1 MKKMFFAIMLG
12 VCVAL
17 ITACG
22 SGASDNA
29 NKQTGSKESGDL
41 WKSIQDKGVLT
52 IGTEGTYAPFTFHDK
67 KTDKLTG
74 YDVEVI
80 TEVAKRLDLK
90 PEFKETQW
98 DSMFAG
104 LNSKRFDVVAN
115 QVGKTGR
122 ENQYEFSDKYTTSQ
136 AIVVTKSD
144 NNDIKKLS
152 DVKGKK
158 AAQSLTSNYNKLA
171 TDAGAKIEGVEGLA
185 QSIQLIQQGRADLT
199 FNDKLAVLNYL
210 KTSGNKNLKVA
221 FETGDPQETYFAF
234 RKGSGEVVDKVNG
247 ALKEMKKDGTLAKI
261 SKKWFGE
268 DVTK

>member
-1 MKKMFFAIMLG
+1 MKKMFFAIILG
-12 VCVAL
+12 ACFAL

-22 SGASDNA
+22 SAA
-29 NKQTGSKESGDL
+29 NDSANQSSGSKESGDL
-41 WKSIQDKGVLT
+41 WKSIQEKGVLT

-115 QVGKTGR
+115 QVGKNGR
-122 ENQYEFSDKYTTSQ
+122 EKQYDFSDKYTTSQ

-144 NNDIKKLS
+144 NNDIKELS

-171 TDAGAKIEGVEGLA
+171 TDAGAKIEGIEGLA

-221 FETGDPQETYFAF
+221 FETGDPQETFFAF

-247 ALKEMKKDGTLAKI
+247 ALEEMKKDGTLAKI

>member
-1 MKKMFFAIMLG
+1 MFFAIILG
-12 VCVAL
+12 ACVAL

-22 SGASDNA
+22 SAANDSA
-29 NKQTGSKESGDL
+29 NKQSGSKESGDL

-122 ENQYEFSDKYTTSQ
+122 ENQYDFSDKYTTSQ

>member
-1 MKKMFFAIMLG
+1 
-12 VCVAL
+12 
-17 ITACG
+17 
-22 SGASDNA
+22 
-29 NKQTGSKESGDL
+29 
-41 WKSIQDKGVLT
+41 
-52 IGTEGTYAPFTFHDK
+52 
-67 KTDKLTG
+67 
-74 YDVEVI
+74 
-80 TEVAKRLDLK
+80 
-90 PEFKETQW
+90 
-98 DSMFAG
+98 
-104 LNSKRFDVVAN
+104 
-115 QVGKTGR
+115 
-122 ENQYEFSDKYTTSQ
+122 KYTTSR
-136 AIVVTKSD
+136 AVVVTKSD

>member
-1 MKKMFFAIMLG
+1 M
-12 VCVAL
+12 
-17 ITACG
+17 
-22 SGASDNA
+22 
-29 NKQTGSKESGDL
+29 
-41 WKSIQDKGVLT
+41 W
-52 IGTEGTYAPFTFHDK
+52 
-67 KTDKLTG
+67 
-74 YDVEVI
+74 
-80 TEVAKRLDLK
+80 
-90 PEFKETQW
+90 
-98 DSMFAG
+98 
-104 LNSKRFDVVAN
+104 
-115 QVGKTGR
+115 
-122 ENQYEFSDKYTTSQ
+122 
-136 AIVVTKSD
+136 
-144 NNDIKKLS
+144 
-152 DVKGKK
+152 KGKK